1 MIGNNNSNNNNIYVV
16 VVVVVVL
23 TPQIFLL
30 LFSIS
35 SSPCWERE
43 GVGRECAI
51 SSVVFSCLLWWTSS
65 LERERHKSMKFSL
78 RFVHFL
84 TDTLVT
90 AYPQNSASY
99 SILQPSESSKEMFL
113 CLCSRWVIFFMLK
126 NVFSPA
132 SSPKYLALIQQ
143 EGSVTLRHGV
153 WNKVKWV
160 CNKQILLQRTKIW
173 IIP

>member
-1 MIGNNNSNNNNIYVV
+1 MIDNNNSNNNNIYVV
-16 VVVVVVL
+16 VVVVL
-23 TPQIFLL
+23 TAQIFLL

-78 RFVHFL
+78 GFVHFL
-84 TDTLVT
+84 TDTWVT

-113 CLCSRWVIFFMLK
+113 CLCSRWVIFFILK
-126 NVFSPA
+126 NGFFPCLL
-132 SSPKYLALIQQ
+132 PKIS
-143 EGSVTLRHGV
+143 GIDTTRGV
-153 WNKVKWV
+153 SNFKTWG
-160 CNKQILLQRTKIW
+160 LE
-173 IIP
+173 